1 MTTEISVDKV
11 VRDAMHW
18 GSNTLL
24 SSCFFSLKSIYY
36 LCGMN
41 FFKPNMIIYKTEQEI
56 EIMRQ
61 AAQVVSRTL
70 GKVAELIRPGIT
82 PKELDTMAEAYI
94 RSQDAIPGF
103 LGLYGCPSTL
113 LISVNEQVVHGL
125 PTERPLQEGDI
136 VSVDCGAVYK
146 GYYGDHAYTFAIGD
160 IDEEKKQLLKVTEEC
175 LYLGI
180 EQARA
185 GNRMEDIGW
194 AIQTHAEKHGYGVVR
209 DLVGHGLGKTLHE
222 EPQVANYGK
231 RGRGKKIQN
240 GLTIAIEPMIN
251 MGTERVEQLDDN
263 WTIVTAD
270 GKPSAHFEHDIA
282 VVNGEPVIL
291 STFDYVLEALDK
303 K

>member
-1 MTTEISVDKV
+1 
-11 VRDAMHW
+11 
-18 GSNTLL
+18 
-24 SSCFFSLKSIYY
+24 
-36 LCGMN
+36 MN
-41 FFKPNMIIYKTEQEI
+41 FLKQPMIKYKTAEEI

-70 GKVAELIRPGIT
+70 GKVAEMIEPGVT
-82 PKELDTMAEAYI
+82 PKQLDTMAEAYI

-136 VSVDCGAVYK
+136 VSVDCGAVFG

-160 IDEEKKQLLKVTEEC
+160 ISEEKAQLLRVTEEC

-180 EQARA
+180 DQARA
-185 GNRMEDIGW
+185 GNRIEDIGW

-222 EPQVANYGK
+222 DPQVPNYGR
-231 RGRGKKIQN
+231 RGRGKKIMN

-270 GKPSAHFEHDIA
+270 GLPSAHFEHDIA

-291 STFDYVLEALDK
+291 STFDYILEALDK
-303 K
+303 KK

>member
-1 MTTEISVDKV
+1 M
-11 VRDAMHW
+11 
-18 GSNTLL
+18 NLL
-24 SSCFFSLKSIYY
+24 KQ
-36 LCGMN
+36 
-41 FFKPNMIIYKTEQEI
+41 PMIKYKTAEEI
-56 EIMRQ
+56 AIMRD

-70 GKVAELIRPGIT
+70 GKVAEMIGPGVT
-82 PKELDTMAEAYI
+82 PLQLDKMAEAYI

-125 PTERPLQEGDI
+125 PTNRPLQEGDI

-146 GYYGDHAYTFAIGD
+146 GYYGDHAYTFAIGE
-160 IDEEKKQLLKVTEEC
+160 ISEEKAQLLRVTEEC

-180 EQARA
+180 EQAVV
-185 GNRMEDIGW
+185 GNRIDDIGW

-209 DLVGHGLGKTLHE
+209 ELVGHGLGKTLHE
-222 EPQVANYGK
+222 DPQVPNYGK

-251 MGTERVEQLDDN
+251 LGTEKVTQLEDN

-270 GKPSAHFEHDIA
+270 GRPSAHFEHDIA
-282 VVNGEPVIL
+282 VVDGKPVIL
-291 STFDYVLEALDK
+291 STFDYIMEALAK